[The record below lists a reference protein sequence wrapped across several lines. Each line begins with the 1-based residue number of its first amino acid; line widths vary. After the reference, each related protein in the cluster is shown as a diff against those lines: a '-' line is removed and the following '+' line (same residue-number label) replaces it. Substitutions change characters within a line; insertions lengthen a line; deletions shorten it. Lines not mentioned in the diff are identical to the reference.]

1 MDYLAYFTTGLLLT
15 NGVPH
20 FVNGISGRR
29 FQSPF
34 ASPPGVGESPPL
46 VNVLWGMV
54 NFVVGYL
61 LITGVAEFD
70 IGLTFD
76 ALAFG
81 VGAVSIA
88 VVLSWHFGRVRSGKT
103 IEEYKN
109 KTLE

>member
-1 MDYLAYFTTGLLLT
+1 MVYLAYFAAGLFLT

-20 FVNGISGRR
+20 FINGISGRR

-46 VNVLWGMV
+46 VNVLWGMA

-61 LITGVAEFD
+61 LITGVAEFN
-70 IGLTFD
+70 IGLT
-76 ALAFG
+76 LAFG

-103 IEEYKN
+103 MDD
-109 KTLE
+109 

>member
-1 MDYLAYFTTGLLLT
+1 MIYLAYFAAGIFLT

-34 ASPPGVGESPPL
+34 ASPPGVGDSPPL
-46 VNVLWGMV
+46 VNILWGMA

-61 LITGVAEFD
+61 LITGVAEFN
-70 IGLTFD
+70 IGLT
-76 ALAFG
+76 LAFG

-88 VVLSWHFGRVRSGKT
+88 FVLSWHFVRVRSGKT
-103 IEEYKN
+103 MDD
-109 KTLE
+109 